1 VLVKEMSET
10 AVLERLAKELDALE
24 KARERR

>member
-10 AVLERLAKELDALE
+10 TVLERLAKELDALE
-24 KARERR
+24 KARGRR